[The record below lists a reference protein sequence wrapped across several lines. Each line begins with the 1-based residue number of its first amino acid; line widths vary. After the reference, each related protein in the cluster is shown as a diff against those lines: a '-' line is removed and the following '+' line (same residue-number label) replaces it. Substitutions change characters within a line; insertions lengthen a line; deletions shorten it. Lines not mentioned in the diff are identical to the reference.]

1 MDNNT
6 FSKITEQGITTSLH
20 ESDYVMVVAGGSLKR
35 ITLSNLRAMMEENQ
49 QQFLDEN
56 AFYIEENTASSK
68 GSTKCDTG
76 GSSLMRQ
83 IWLSKITGILMSPDG
98 HYTRLNPKD
107 HRYTADGDRVVK
119 DGAVVAAYQN
129 ADWFGMLDGG
139 YWNYIQEVVI
149 SGVKH
154 LRHHISLTPLPG
166 GWYTK
171 NVPVGMFKCVVQNGQ
186 LRSIP
191 FVVPSG
197 NLTVYGFFGKAQAR
211 SLNHGVAGEPFH
223 NLLLL
228 YMMAKYGQ
236 RDIQN
241 LTAKDGTKIFGPG
254 LDGTEKSASSTLSN
268 DFARQ
273 KDIKTGACLAL
284 GYNDGNVAVKDAD
297 NYTCHSVNVGVW
309 ENPYGQYWE
318 MDGHLCSVGNDVF
331 QWDSNYMP
339 NIEKPT
345 VDTFAAVE
353 CRKLTRISSTTY
365 TSTHEITLVTSA
377 DAQYMSYVPTVVKSG
392 ISYGDAYSYSAN
404 GQLWLCGGSSS
415 YGSDCGLA
423 RANSNDRWAASTS
436 SYSARLDFHG
446 EIKEV
451 TSAELKKILAN
462 K

>member
-1 MDNNT
+1 MT
-6 FSKITEQGITTSLH
+6 AFSKITEQGLSTSLN
-20 ESDYVMVVAGGSLKR
+20 ETDYIMVVAGGSLKR

-68 GSTKCDTG
+68 GSTSCDTG

-107 HRYTADGDRVVK
+107 HRYTADGDQVVSN
-119 DGAVVAAYQN
+119 GAVVAAYQN

-139 YWNYIQEVVI
+139 YWNFIQEVVI

-171 NVPVGMFKCVVQNGQ
+171 NVPVGMFKCVMNNNQ

-191 FVVPSG
+191 FAVPTGS
-197 NLTVYGFFGKAQAR
+197 LTIYKFFDLAQAR
-211 SLNHGVAGEPFH
+211 NKNYGLAGEPFH
-223 NLLLL
+223 NFLLV
-228 YMMAKYGQ
+228 YIMAKYGN

-254 LDGTEKSASSTLSN
+254 LDGTEKSSTSTLE
-268 DFARQ
+268 DGFARQ
-273 KDIKTGACLAL
+273 KNIKTGACLAL
-284 GYNDGNVAVKDAD
+284 GYNDGKVEVKDAD
-297 NYTCHSVNVGVW
+297 NYACHSVNVGVW

-318 MDGHLCSVGNDVF
+318 MDGHLCSVVNDVY
-331 QWDSNYMP
+331 QWDGNFMP
-339 NIEKPT
+339 KVENPT
-345 VDTFAAVE
+345 VDTFATVDH
-353 CRKLTRISSTTY
+353 RKMTRIAY
-365 TSTHEITLVTSA
+365 NTSTHDITLVTTSGS
-377 DAQYMSYVPTVVKSG
+377 QYMSYVPSKEHTG
-392 ISYGDAYSYSAN
+392 INYGDKYTYAVD
-404 GQLWLCGGSSS
+404 GQMWLYGGGSNS
-415 YGSDCGLA
+415 GFDCGIE
-423 RANSNDRWAASTS
+423 RAASAVIMVLTNPN
-436 SYSARLDFHG
+436 YSARLDYHG

-451 TSAELKKILAN
+451 TSAELKKILASA
-462 K
+462 

>member
-1 MDNNT
+1 MT
-6 FSKITEQGITTSLH
+6 AFSKITERGLSTSLN
-20 ESDYVMVVAGGSLKR
+20 ETDYIMVVAGGSLKR

-68 GSTKCDTG
+68 GSTSCDTG

-107 HRYTADGDRVVK
+107 HRYTADGDQVVSN
-119 DGAVVAAYQN
+119 GAVVAAYQK

-139 YWNYIQEVVI
+139 YWNFIQEVVI

-171 NVPVGMFKCVVQNGQ
+171 NVPVGMFKCVMQNNQ

-191 FVVPSG
+191 FVVPTGSHKI
-197 NLTVYGFFGKAQAR
+197 YKFFDLAQAR
-211 SLNHGVAGEPFH
+211 NKNYGLAGEPFR
-223 NLLLL
+223 NFLLV
-228 YMMAKYGQ
+228 YIMAKYGN

-254 LDGTEKSASSTLSN
+254 LDGTEKSSTSTLA
-268 DFARQ
+268 DGFARQ
-273 KDIKTGACLAL
+273 KNIKTGACLAL
-284 GYNDGNVAVKDAD
+284 GYNDGKVEVKDAD
-297 NYTCHSVNVGVW
+297 NYACHSVNVGVW

-318 MDGHLCSVGNDVF
+318 MDGHLCSVGNDVY
-331 QWDSNYMP
+331 QWNGNFMP
-339 NIEKPT
+339 NVEKPT
-345 VDTFAAVE
+345 VDTFAAVDH
-353 CRKLTRISSTTY
+353 RKLTRMSKN
-365 TSTHEITLVTSA
+365 TSTHDITLVTTSGS
-377 DAQYMSYVPTVVKSG
+377 QYMSYVPSKEHTG
-392 ISYGDAYSYSAN
+392 INYGDGYIQEAD
-404 GQLWLCGGSSS
+404 GQLWMCGGFSNNRAE
-415 YGSDCGLA
+415 CGLLLI
-423 RANSNDRWAASTS
+423 RSMNIWADNQP
-436 SYSARLDFHG
+436 YLSARLDYHG

-451 TSAELKKILAN
+451 TSAELKKILASA
-462 K
+462 

>member
-1 MDNNT
+1 MDNT
-6 FSKITEQGITTSLH
+6 FSKITEQGITTSLN

-68 GSTKCDTG
+68 GSTSCDTG

-107 HRYTADGDRVVK
+107 HRYTADGDQVVSN
-119 DGAVVAAYQN
+119 GAVVAAYQN

-171 NVPVGMFKCVVQNGQ
+171 NVPVGMFKCVVQKGQ

-191 FVVPSG
+191 FVVPSAST
-197 NLTVYGFFGKAQAR
+197 TVYNFFAKAQAR
-211 SLNHGVAGEPFH
+211 SLNHGIAGEPFR
-223 NLLLL
+223 NLLHL

-254 LDGTEKSASSTLSN
+254 LDGTEKSASSTLA
-268 DFARQ
+268 DGFARQ
-273 KDIKTGACLAL
+273 KNIKTGACLAL

-318 MDGHLCSVGNDVF
+318 MDGHLCAVGSDVF

-339 NIEKPT
+339 SIEKPT
-345 VDTFAAVE
+345 ADTFAAVD
-353 CRKLTRISSTTY
+353 CRKLTRLSSTSSTT
-365 TSTHEITLVTSA
+365 TPEITLITSSG
-377 DAQYMSYVPTVVKSG
+377 AQYMSYVPTVVKSG
-392 ISYGDAYSYSAN
+392 ISYGDAYSYSAD
-404 GQLWLCGGSSS
+404 GQLWLCGGSSNI
-415 YGSDCGLA
+415 GSVCGLA
-423 RANSNDRWAASTS
+423 RAYSIYRWARS
-436 SYSARLDFHG
+436 SSLYSARLDYHG
-446 EIKEV
+446 EPKEV

>member
-1 MDNNT
+1 MT
-6 FSKITEQGITTSLH
+6 AFSKITEQGLSTSLN
-20 ESDYVMVVAGGSLKR
+20 ETDYIMVVAGGSLKR

-68 GSTKCDTG
+68 GSTSCDTG

-107 HRYTADGDRVVK
+107 HRYTADGDQVVSN
-119 DGAVVAAYQN
+119 GAVVAAYQN

-139 YWNYIQEVVI
+139 YWNFIQEVVI

-171 NVPVGMFKCVVQNGQ
+171 NVPVGMFKCVIQNEQ

-191 FVVPSG
+191 FVVPTG
-197 NLTVYGFFGKAQAR
+197 NKTIYSFFDLAQAR
-211 SLNHGVAGEPFH
+211 NKNYGLAGEPFR
-223 NLLLL
+223 NFLLQ
-228 YMMAKYGQ
+228 YMMAKYGN

-254 LDGTEKSASSTLSN
+254 LDGTEKSATSTLPDGS
-268 DFARQ
+268 ARQ
-273 KDIKTGACLAL
+273 MNIKTGACIAL
-284 GYNDGNVAVKDAD
+284 GYNDGNVEVKDMD
-297 NYTCHSVNVGVW
+297 NYACHSVNVGVW
-309 ENPYGQYWE
+309 ENAYGQYWE
-318 MDGHLCSVGNDVF
+318 IDGHLCSIGNDVY
-331 QWDSNYMP
+331 QWDGNFMP
-339 NIEKPT
+339 SVEIPT

-353 CRKLTRISSTTY
+353 HRKLTRVANN
-365 TSTHEITLVTSA
+365 TSTHDITLVTTSGS
-377 DAQYMSYVPTVVKSG
+377 QYMSYVPSSKHTG
-392 ISYGDAYSYSAN
+392 ISYGDGYMYSAD
-404 GQLWLCGGSSS
+404 GQRWIVGGGSSNAS
-415 YGSDCGLA
+415 ICGLCTI
-423 RANSNDRWAASTS
+423 NSTVVWKNSAQNVT
-436 SYSARLDFHG
+436 ARLDYHG

-451 TSAELKKILAN
+451 TSAELKKILASA
-462 K
+462 

>member
-1 MDNNT
+1 MT
-6 FSKITEQGITTSLH
+6 AFSKITERGLSTSLN
-20 ESDYVMVVAGGSLKR
+20 ETDYIMVVAGGSLKR
-35 ITLSNLRAMMEENQ
+35 ITLAKLRAMMEENQ

-68 GSTKCDTG
+68 GSTSCDTG

-107 HRYTADGDRVVK
+107 HRYTADGDTVVSN
-119 DGAVVAAYQN
+119 GAVVDAYQK

-139 YWNYIQEVVI
+139 YWNFIQEVVI

-171 NVPVGMFKCVVQNGQ
+171 NVPVGMYKCVVQNGQ

-191 FVVPSG
+191 FVVPTG
-197 NLTVYGFFGKAQAR
+197 NQKIYDFFDLAQAR
-211 SLNHGVAGEPFH
+211 NKNYGLAGEPFR
-223 NLLLL
+223 NFLLQ
-228 YMMAKYGQ
+228 YMMAKYGN

-254 LDGTEKSASSTLSN
+254 LDGTEKSATSTLPDGS
-268 DFARQ
+268 ARQ
-273 KDIKTGACLAL
+273 MQIMTGACLAL
-284 GYNDGNVAVKDAD
+284 GYNDGNVEVKDAD
-297 NYTCHSVNVGVW
+297 NYACHSVNVGVW

-318 MDGHLCSVGNDVF
+318 MDGHLCSVGTTVY
-331 QWDSNYMP
+331 QWDSNFIP
-339 NIEKPT
+339 SVEKPT

-353 CRKLTRISSTTY
+353 HRKLTRIAKN
-365 TSTHEITLVTSA
+365 TSTHDITLVTTSGS
-377 DAQYMSYVPTVVKSG
+377 QYMSYVPPSEHTG
-392 ISYGDAYSYSAN
+392 ISYGDSYTYSAD
-404 GQLWLCGGSSS
+404 GQRWIVGGGSTNAMI
-415 YGSDCGLA
+415 CGLSA
-423 RANSNDRWAASTS
+423 ANSSVVWVKTAQNVT
-436 SYSARLDFHG
+436 ARIDYHG

-451 TSAELKKILAN
+451 TSAELKKILASA
-462 K
+462 

>member
-1 MDNNT
+1 MT
-6 FSKITEQGITTSLH
+6 AFSKITEQGLSTSLN
-20 ESDYVMVVAGGSLKR
+20 ETDYIMVVAGGSLKR

-68 GSTKCDTG
+68 GSTSCDTG

-107 HRYTADGDRVVK
+107 HRYTADGDQVVSN
-119 DGAVVAAYQN
+119 GAVVAAYQN

-166 GWYTK
+166 GWFTK
-171 NVPVGMFKCVVQNGQ
+171 NIPVGMYKCVAQNGQ

-191 FVVPSG
+191 FVVPTG
-197 NLTVYGFFGKAQAR
+197 NKKIYSFFDLAQAR
-211 SLNHGVAGEPFH
+211 NKNYGLAGEPFR
-223 NLLLL
+223 NFLLQ
-228 YMMAKYGQ
+228 YMMAKYGN

-254 LDGTEKSASSTLSN
+254 LDGTEKSATSTLT
-268 DFARQ
+268 DGFERQ
-273 KDIKTGACLAL
+273 KNIKTGACLAL
-284 GYNDGNVAVKDAD
+284 GYNDGKVEVKDAD
-297 NYTCHSVNVGVW
+297 NYACHSVNVGVW

-318 MDGHLCSVGNDVF
+318 TDGHLCSVGTTVY
-331 QWDSNYMP
+331 QWDSNFMP
-339 NIEKPT
+339 SIDKPT
-345 VDTFAAVE
+345 VDTFAAVD
-353 CRKLTRISSTTY
+353 CRKLTRLSSKEWV
-365 TSTHEITLVTSA
+365 SNHEITLVTTA
-377 DAQYMSYVPTVVKSG
+377 GAQYMSYVPTVEKNG
-392 ISYGDAYSYSAN
+392 ISYNDGYSYSAN
-404 GQLWLCGGSSS
+404 GQLWLCGGSSDDA
-415 YGSDCGLA
+415 SDCGLE
-423 RANSNDRWAASTS
+423 RALSNYAWAS
-436 SYSARLDFHG
+436 SVSALSARLDYHG

-451 TSAELKKILAN
+451 TSAELKKILASA
-462 K
+462 

>member
-1 MDNNT
+1 MT
-6 FSKITEQGITTSLH
+6 AFSKITERGLSSSLN
-20 ESDYVMVVAGGSLKR
+20 ETDYIMVVAGGSLKR
-35 ITLSNLRAMMEENQ
+35 ITLANLRAMMEENQ

-68 GSTKCDTG
+68 GSTSCDTG

-107 HRYTADGDRVVK
+107 HRYTADGDQVVSN
-119 DGAVVAAYQN
+119 GAVVAAYQK

-139 YWNYIQEVVI
+139 YWNFIQEVVI

-171 NVPVGMFKCVVQNGQ
+171 NVPVGMFKCVMQNNQ

-191 FVVPSG
+191 FVVPTGGQKIYS
-197 NLTVYGFFGKAQAR
+197 FFDLAQAR
-211 SLNHGVAGEPFH
+211 NKNYGLAGEPFR
-223 NLLLL
+223 NFLLQ
-228 YMMAKYGQ
+228 YMMAKYGN

-254 LDGTEKSASSTLSN
+254 LDGTEKSATSTLA
-268 DFARQ
+268 DGFTRQ
-273 KDIKTGACLAL
+273 KNIKTGACLAL
-284 GYNDGNVAVKDAD
+284 GYNDGKVEVKDAD
-297 NYTCHSVNVGVW
+297 NYACHSVNVGVW

-318 MDGHLCSVGNDVF
+318 MDGHLCSIGNDVY
-331 QWDSNYMP
+331 QWDGNFMP
-339 NIEKPT
+339 KVETPT

-353 CRKLTRISSTTY
+353 HRKLTRLAESTP
-365 TSTHEITLVTSA
+365 THDITLVTTGGS
-377 DAQYMSYVPTVVKSG
+377 QYMSYVPPKKHTG
-392 ISYGDAYSYSAN
+392 ISYGDSYTYAAD
-404 GQLWLCGGSSS
+404 GQLWLGGGASGSD
-415 YGSDCGLA
+415 SDCGLE
-423 RANSNDRWAASTS
+423 RASSVNAWAYSSSNI
-436 SYSARLDFHG
+436 SARLDYHG

-451 TSAELKKILAN
+451 TSAELKKILASA
-462 K
+462 

>member
-1 MDNNT
+1 MT
-6 FSKITEQGITTSLH
+6 AFSKITEQGLSTSLN
-20 ESDYVMVVAGGSLKR
+20 ETDYIMVVAGGSLKR

-68 GSTKCDTG
+68 GSTSCDTG

-107 HRYTADGDRVVK
+107 HRYTADGDQVVSN
-119 DGAVVAAYQN
+119 GAVVATYQN

-139 YWNYIQEVVI
+139 YWNFIQEVVV

-171 NVPVGMFKCVVQNGQ
+171 NVPVGMYKCFKQNNQ

-191 FVVPSG
+191 FVVPTG
-197 NLTVYGFFGKAQAR
+197 NNNISNFFNLAQAR
-211 SLNHGVAGEPFH
+211 NKNYGLAGEPFR
-223 NLLLL
+223 NFLLQ
-228 YMMAKYGQ
+228 YMMAKYEK

-254 LDGTEKSASSTLSN
+254 LDGTEKSATSTLA
-268 DFARQ
+268 DGFTRQ
-273 KDIKTGACLAL
+273 KNIKTGACLAL

-297 NYTCHSVNVGVW
+297 NYTCHSVNIGVW
-309 ENPYGQYWE
+309 ENVYGQYWE
-318 MDGHLCSVGNDVF
+318 IDGHLCSIGTTVY
-331 QWDSNYMP
+331 QWDSNFMP
-339 NIEKPT
+339 GVETPT
-345 VDTFAAVE
+345 VDTFSAVDH
-353 CRKLTRISSTTY
+353 RILTRITESTPI
-365 TSTHEITLVTSA
+365 HDITLVTTSG
-377 DAQYMSYVPTVVKSG
+377 AQYMSYVPPTKHTG
-392 ISYGDAYSYSAN
+392 ISYGDSYLYSAD
-404 GQLWLCGGSSS
+404 GQLWLCGGSSDN
-415 YGSDCGLA
+415 GSDCGLGRILSSSAWA
-423 RANSNDRWAASTS
+423 RASSNYTV
-436 SYSARLDFHG
+436 RLDYHG

-451 TSAELKKILAN
+451 TSAELKKILASA
-462 K
+462 

>member
-1 MDNNT
+1 MT
-6 FSKITEQGITTSLH
+6 AFSKITEQGLSTILNET
-20 ESDYVMVVAGGSLKR
+20 DYIMVVAGGSLKR

-68 GSTKCDTG
+68 GSTSCDTG

-107 HRYTADGDRVVK
+107 HRYTADGDQVVSN
-119 DGAVVAAYQN
+119 GAVVAAYQK

-171 NVPVGMFKCVVQNGQ
+171 NVPVGMFKCFMHDNQ

-191 FVVPSG
+191 FVVPTG
-197 NLTVYGFFGKAQAR
+197 NMKIYDFFNLAQAR
-211 SLNHGVAGEPFH
+211 NKNYGLAGEPFR
-223 NLLLL
+223 NFLLQ
-228 YMMAKYGQ
+228 YMMAKYGN

-254 LDGTEKSASSTLSN
+254 LDGTEKSATSTLA
-268 DFARQ
+268 DGFALQ
-273 KDIKTGACLAL
+273 KNIKTGACLAL
-284 GYNDGNVAVKDAD
+284 GYNDGKVEVMDMD
-297 NYTCHSVNVGVW
+297 NYACHSVNVGVW

-318 MDGHLCSVGNDVF
+318 IDGHLCSIGNDSY
-331 QWDSNYMP
+331 QWDGNFMP
-339 NIEKPT
+339 KVEKPT
-345 VDTFAAVE
+345 VDTFASVDH
-353 CRKLTRISSTTY
+353 RKLTRLTNSTT
-365 TSTHEITLVTSA
+365 THDITLVTTSGS
-377 DAQYMSYVPTVVKSG
+377 QYMSYLPSKVHTD
-392 ISYGDAYSYSAN
+392 ISYGDTYTYMTE
-404 GQLWLCGGSSS
+404 GQLWMCGGASFTKALCGLGCMSSISHWNDKGSSM
-415 YGSDCGLA
+415 
-423 RANSNDRWAASTS
+423 
-436 SYSARLDFHG
+436 SARLDYHG

-451 TSAELKKILAN
+451 TSAELKKILASA
-462 K
+462 

>member
-1 MDNNT
+1 MT
-6 FSKITEQGITTSLH
+6 AFSKITERGLSTSLN
-20 ESDYVMVVAGGSLKR
+20 ETDYIMVVAGGSLKR

-68 GSTKCDTG
+68 GSTSCYTG

-107 HRYTADGDRVVK
+107 HRYTADGDQVVSN
-119 DGAVVAAYQN
+119 GAVVAAYQN

-139 YWNYIQEVVI
+139 YWNFIQEVVI

-171 NVPVGMFKCVVQNGQ
+171 NVPVGMFKCVVQENQ

-191 FVVPSG
+191 FVVPTASQ
-197 NLTVYGFFGKAQAR
+197 NINKFFGLAQAR
-211 SLNHGVAGEPFH
+211 NKNYGLAGEPFR
-223 NLLLL
+223 NFLLQ
-228 YMMAKYGQ
+228 YIMAKYGN

-254 LDGTEKSASSTLSN
+254 LDGTEKSATSTLT
-268 DFARQ
+268 DGLDLQ
-273 KDIKTGACLAL
+273 KNIKTGACLAL
-284 GYNDGNVAVKDAD
+284 GYNDGKVEVKDVD
-297 NYTCHSVNVGVW
+297 NYACHSVNVGVW

-318 MDGHLCSVGNDVF
+318 MDGHLCSVGNDVY
-331 QWDSNYMP
+331 QWDGNFMVNVS
-339 NIEKPT
+339 KPT
-345 VDTFAAVE
+345 VDTFAAVDH
-353 CRKLTRISSTTY
+353 RKLTRIANE
-365 TSTHEITLVTSA
+365 TSTHDITLVTTSGS
-377 DAQYMSYVPTVVKSG
+377 QYMSYVPPKEHTG
-392 ISYGDAYSYSAN
+392 IRYGDKYSYAAN
-404 GQLWLCGGSSS
+404 GYLWLCGGSAHA
-415 YGSDCGLA
+415 GSICGLECV
-423 RANSNDRWAASTS
+423 RSDLSWTTNDPGF
-436 SYSARLDFHG
+436 SARLDYHG

-451 TSAELKKILAN
+451 TSAELKKILASA
-462 K
+462 

>member
-1 MDNNT
+1 MT
-6 FSKITEQGITTSLH
+6 AFAKITEQGLSTSLN
-20 ESDYVMVVAGGSLKR
+20 ETDYIMVVAGGSLKR

-68 GSTKCDTG
+68 GSTSCDTG

-107 HRYTADGDRVVK
+107 HRYTADGDTVVSN
-119 DGAVVAAYQN
+119 GAVVAAYQK

-139 YWNYIQEVVI
+139 YWNFIQEVVI

-171 NVPVGMFKCVVQNGQ
+171 NVPVGMFKCVVQNNQ

-191 FVVPSG
+191 FVVPTG
-197 NLTVYGFFGKAQAR
+197 NQKIYSFFDLAQAR
-211 SLNHGVAGEPFH
+211 NKNYGLAGEPFR
-223 NLLLL
+223 NFLLQ
-228 YMMAKYGQ
+228 YMMAKYGN

-254 LDGTEKSASSTLSN
+254 LDGTEKSATSTLA
-268 DFARQ
+268 DGFARQ
-273 KDIKTGACLAL
+273 KNIKTGACLAL
-284 GYNDGNVAVKDAD
+284 GYNDGKVEVKDAE
-297 NYTCHSVNVGVW
+297 NYACHSVNVGVW

-318 MDGHLCSVGNDVF
+318 MDGHLCSIGNDVY
-331 QWDSNYMP
+331 QWDGNFMP
-339 NIEKPT
+339 KVEKTT

-353 CRKLTRISSTTY
+353 HRILTRIANST
-365 TSTHEITLVTSA
+365 SIHDITLVTTSG
-377 DAQYMSYVPTVVKSG
+377 AQYMSYVPSKEHTG
-392 ISYGDAYSYSAN
+392 ISYGDSYTYAAD
-404 GQLWLCGGSSS
+404 GQLWLCGGSS
-415 YGSDCGLA
+415 YIGSDCGLE
-423 RANSNDRWAASTS
+423 RAYSINAWAYSYSNF
-436 SYSARLDFHG
+436 SARLDYHG

-451 TSAELKKILAN
+451 TSAELKKILASA
-462 K
+462 

>member
-1 MDNNT
+1 MT
-6 FSKITEQGITTSLH
+6 AFSKITERGLSTSLN
-20 ESDYVMVVAGGSLKR
+20 ETDYIMVVAGGSLKR

-68 GSTKCDTG
+68 GSTSCDTG

-107 HRYTADGDRVVK
+107 HRYTADGDKVVSN
-119 DGAVVAAYQN
+119 GAVVAAYQK

-139 YWNYIQEVVI
+139 YWNFIQEVVI

-171 NVPVGMFKCVVQNGQ
+171 NVPVGMFKCVVQENQ

-191 FVVPSG
+191 FVVPTG
-197 NLTVYGFFGKAQAR
+197 GQKINKLFDLAQAR
-211 SLNHGVAGEPFH
+211 NKNYGLAGEPFR
-223 NLLLL
+223 NFLLQ
-228 YMMAKYGQ
+228 YIMAKYGN

-241 LTAKDGTKIFGPG
+241 LTANDGTKIFGPG
-254 LDGTEKSASSTLSN
+254 LDGTEKKPTSTLDGFS
-268 DFARQ
+268 RQ

-284 GYNDGNVAVKDAD
+284 GYNDGKVEVKDAE
-297 NYTCHSVNVGVW
+297 NYACHSVNVGVW

-318 MDGHLCSVGNDVF
+318 EDGHLCSVGNDVY
-331 QWDSNYMP
+331 QWDGNFMP
-339 NIEKPT
+339 NVEKPT
-345 VDTFAAVE
+345 VDTFAAVDH
-353 CRKLTRISSTTY
+353 RKLTRNKNNTSSFD
-365 TSTHEITLVTSA
+365 ITLVTTSGS
-377 DAQYMSYVPTVVKSG
+377 QYMSYVPSKEHTG
-392 ISYGDAYSYSAN
+392 ISYGDSYSYAAN
-404 GQLWLCGGSSS
+404 GQIWLCGGAALS
-415 YGSDCGLA
+415 GIDCGIM
-423 RANSNDRWAASTS
+423 RAATIYLWNHTEQNRTV
-436 SYSARLDFHG
+436 RLDYHG

-451 TSAELKKILAN
+451 TSAELKKILASA
-462 K
+462 